1 MKLLYNSILCS
12 MVAGTIG
19 FNAAAQQQLPN
30 YNFEGEWVDCVP
42 WTFYQDDVNM
52 GKQSTYVNGTN
63 PANWNISNVCG
74 MVSLAGEK
82 PFAMGATKVGEKVE
96 GYNSASAVK
105 LTNNPNPFMA
115 TQIVPGY
122 LTLGTPWSTA
132 HPTFA
137 GGIQIKNSDGGAF
150 GGIEFTQR
158 PSGIE
163 FMYKRS
169 RGVQEEGK
177 TDPTIKPEEKTTVV
191 AYLWKGHWTQKD
203 VPAIIYMTGEDC
215 PVKVD
220 MIDRD
225 RCILGIDT
233 PEGSEVTKSDDAELI
248 AVINAEITEDASEWT
263 KFSAKFDYKSDAT
276 PEMINVVIA
285 AGDYFGG
292 AEVVGK
298 DNSIVVDDVRL
309 LYDNY
314 SYPGY
319 LNVTMNMGQGD
330 MPVATDQAA
339 TIKITPKADGKCDF
353 LLPNLALDG
362 LGTIGDIALND
373 VTMTTNDGVT
383 TYSGTQ
389 KGMQLLGGAIVADVT
404 LNGTID
410 ANGNVNM
417 KIDVI
422 WTNGG
427 NAPINVSFTSVKA
440 GIGSINADN
449 NAPVEY
455 YNIQGIRVSED
466 NLTPGLYIKRQGNI
480 VKKVIVK

>member
-30 YNFEGEWVDCVP
+30 ANFEGEWVDCVP
-42 WTFYQDDVNM
+42 WTTDNNT
-52 GKQSTYVNGTN
+52 KAKGTN
-63 PANWNISNVCG
+63 PSDWCISNVIG
-74 MVSLAGEK
+74 IGGLGS
-82 PFAMGATKVGEKVE
+82 TQVGNKVE
-96 GYNSASAVK
+96 GYNSSSAVELK
-105 LTNNPNPFMA
+105 NTNNPIMT

-122 LTLGTPWSTA
+122 MTLGTPWSTSVMG
-132 HPTFA
+132 TE
-137 GGIQIKNSDGGAF
+137 NDGGSF
-150 GGIEFTQR
+150 GGIKFDKR
-158 PSGIE
+158 PSAIE
-163 FMYKRS
+163 FMYKRT
-169 RGVQEEGK
+169 RAQQ
-177 TDPTIKPEEKTTVV
+177 DPNAEKPDETIKPGEKTTIV
-191 AYLWKGHWTQKD
+191 AYLWKGHWTQKN
-203 VPAIIYMTGEDC
+203 VPGNIAIYGN
-215 PVKVD
+215 PKAAD
-220 MIDRD
+220 MVDRD
-225 RCILGIDT
+225 RCVLGMDMT
-233 PEGSEVTKSDDAELI
+233 GLKGGEVTKSDDAELI

-292 AEVVGK
+292 AAVVGK

-330 MPVATDQAA
+330 TPVATDQAA
-339 TIKITPKADGKCDF
+339 TIKITPKADDKCDF
-353 LLPNLALDG
+353 VLPNLTIDMGGTPMAL
-362 LGTIGDIALND
+362 GDIALND
-373 VTMTTNDGVT
+373 VAMTTAADGVT

-404 LNGTID
+404 LNGTVD